1 MNTELSQIRSCVL
14 RASAVPE
21 FLHDGEKYGE
31 EGPALTIDSMMV
43 QVAALRAKTVRLL
56 SNRPLEISFDE
67 RHSLEITF
75 EAEELDA
82 RLASWETMLSED
94 WRFSRSVAD
103 DQQLRYPSCTHTY
116 TSHGHASVWNR
127 YRALRL
133 IVNSIRIRCLSN
145 VLQHHSSTSAFA
157 AQQEMCYTSTKTIAD
172 DLCASLR
179 YFFNSPSDDKDRSG
193 LGVMKIGK
201 FIIKSELDIL
211 PKLAWLLAWPLAVAL
226 NVEGLDEPQR
236 MYLTQQLRA
245 VARSLGDAVL
255 ESVAERSEFRF

>member
-1 MNTELSQIRSCVL
+1 MRTCVL
-14 RASAVPE
+14 RASVVPE
-21 FLHDGEKYGE
+21 FLHDGGKYGE
-31 EGPALTIDSMMV
+31 EGPALVIDSLMV

-56 SNRPLEISFDE
+56 SNRPFAISFDE
-67 RHSLEITF
+67 RHSLEIAF
-75 EAEELDA
+75 EAEELDS
-82 RLASWETMLSED
+82 RLALWETSLSSD
-94 WRFSRSVAD
+94 WQFNISTPDNQQSV
-103 DQQLRYPSCTHTY
+103 YPYCTHVY

-157 AQQEMCYTSTKTIAD
+157 AQQEMCYISIKAITD

-179 YFFNSPSDDKDRSG
+179 YFFNSSSNDKDGSG
-193 LGVMKIGK
+193 LGVIKVGK
-201 FIIKSELDIL
+201 FIIRSNLDIL
-211 PKLAWLLAWPLAVAL
+211 PKLAWLLAWPLAVAV
-226 NVEGLDEPQR
+226 NVEGLDEHQKT
-236 MYLTQQLRA
+236 YLIQQTRA